1 MLKSFLD
8 EYLKDAGYSV
18 HFIDGET
25 RLSLVQGDAEP
36 DVAALTPDH
45 MFRIASTSK
54 TYVAAAV
61 LRLMEQGK
69 LALSQ
74 SIAGLVS
81 AETTT
86 ILQGGEYHVD
96 QITLWQLLNHT
107 AGIFDHTQSDKYGET
122 ILEDTN
128 HVWTAHEQLKAAMTW
143 GKPFGEPGEKF
154 QYSDVHYIL
163 LGEIIERITSNP
175 LPISVRALLDFDG
188 HDLAETAWE
197 LGDTW
202 QPAPDQR
209 AHQFLAGD
217 DTLSWHPS
225 NDLFGGGGLV
235 ATPRDVAQFYRLL
248 MTGKI
253 FDRAETLALM
263 LSPDGHPKDSP
274 YRLGLFVQDHNGHP
288 IYEHAGFWGTGAF
301 FDNVTGITV
310 AGGTLQHEDYHLLER
325 ALVAFLLAARS

>member
-1 MLKSFLD
+1 MLESFLD

-18 HFIDGET
+18 HLMDGDKT
-25 RLSLVQGDAEP
+25 VSLVQGDAEP
-36 DVAALTPDH
+36 GVIALTPAH
-45 MFRIASTSK
+45 LFRIASTSK

-69 LALSQ
+69 LELAQ
-74 SIAGLVS
+74 SMAGLVS
-81 AETTT
+81 EGSTT
-86 ILQGGEYHVD
+86 ILKGGGYNVD

-107 AGIFDHTQSDKYGET
+107 AGIFDHTQSDRYGEA

-128 HVWTAHEQLKAAMTW
+128 HVWTADEQLKAAMAW
-143 GKPFGEPGEKF
+143 GKPYGEPGEKF

-163 LGEIIERITSNP
+163 LGEIIERITSKP
-175 LPISVRALLDFDG
+175 LPIAVRALLDFDDHG
-188 HDLAETAWE
+188 LAETAWE

-217 DTLSWHPS
+217 DTHSWHPS

-235 ATPRDVAQFYRLL
+235 ATPRDVAAFFRLL

-253 FDRAETLALM
+253 FDRAETLDLM
-263 LSPDGHPKDSP
+263 LSPAGHPKDSP
-274 YRLGLFVQDHNGHP
+274 YRLGVFVRHIDESP
-288 IYEHAGFWGTGAF
+288 VYEHAGFWGSGAF
-301 FDNVTGITV
+301 HDTGTGVTV
-310 AGGTLQHEDYHLLER
+310 AGAVVVHEDYHLLER
-325 ALVAFLLAARS
+325 AIIKYLESLRS